1 MTPAIRGRDTGAM
14 FCARIRRHPI
24 PHDREA
30 GRAAVAALAPPP
42 EVAPLIE
49 GVAGCSPF
57 LAAGMAKERDWL
69 ARVWDA
75 PPEASLDRLLAE
87 VAAIPGDP
95 SAGMRR
101 AKRRAGLLVGLAE
114 IGGVW
119 PVMQAAAAWTRVA
132 DACVARAL
140 AHGLARHARGPV
152 EGDGGLAAIAMGK
165 MGAGELNYSSDVDLV
180 LLFDE
185 TRYDPGDYATAR
197 AALLKA
203 ARMAMACLSDQTAEG
218 YVFRTDLRLRP
229 DPASTPIVLS
239 MEAAERY
246 YEALGR
252 TWERAAWIKAR
263 ACAGAVAAGDGFV
276 ARLAPFVWRRH
287 LDYAVIEEVDEMRR
301 RIREHR
307 GLGGP
312 LEVAGHDVKLGAGGI
327 REIEFAAQTQQIVAG
342 GRDASLRVRGTLPAL
357 DRLVASGHLPAHE
370 RDVLAPAY
378 RHLRAVEHRLQ
389 MVGDAQTHR
398 VPRDPDDL
406 DRLARFMGHGDT
418 DAFVADLRDRLAA
431 VDAIT
436 APRFAPPRP
445 EREPVAIEGA
455 GAATD
460 RWATYPALRS
470 ARARSIFARLRPAL
484 MAGLARAARPAE
496 ALAAFD
502 AFLRGLP
509 AGVQVLSLFEAN
521 PQLVDLI
528 ADICATAPDLARHL
542 SRHPAVLDAVLDGTF
557 LAPLPEVWDAPDTP
571 GDFEAGLDVL
581 RRWHREA
588 HFRVGVHLLR
598 GLAAPEAAGDAYATL
613 AEATLGAAWRLA
625 EAETARR
632 HGRVPGLRLAGLGM
646 GSLGVGRLTAR
657 SDLDLVVLHDG
668 AEPGATSDGRRQI
681 AAGQWAARFTQVLV
695 TALTVPTGEGRLY
708 EVDLRLRP
716 SGRQGPVATSLP
728 AWRGYM
734 AGEAWEWE
742 HLALTRAR
750 AVAGDPALRAA
761 VEAAR
766 GALLSDGRFAPA
778 DVLAALVAMRARLA
792 ASGRPGGGL
801 GVREGPGRMRDVEL
815 AAQAHALM
823 AGSRARRVRDQLS
836 WPGWLDRATREALS
850 DSHAAMAR
858 AQQLVRLLTPDDP
871 PGPLGAGGEA
881 FVAHA
886 TGHATLAQLAA
897 AVDAAAE
904 DAAARLDAA
913 LDRGAAGR

>member
-1 MTPAIRGRDTGAM
+1 MGSSFATNSSARPALPLTPVIRGRDTGAM
-14 FCARIRRHPI
+14 FRARIRRHPI
-24 PHDREA
+24 PHDREG
-30 GRAAVAALAPPP
+30 GRATVAALAPPP

-69 ARVWDA
+69 AEVWDA

-87 VAAIPGDP
+87 VAAIPDDP
-95 SAGMRR
+95 SAEMRR
-101 AKRRAGLLVGLAE
+101 IKRRAGLLVGLAE
-114 IGGVW
+114 VGGVW
-119 PVMQAAAAWTRVA
+119 PVMEAAAAWTRVA
-132 DACVARAL
+132 DACVRRAL
-140 AHGLARHARGPV
+140 EHGLARHARGPV
-152 EGDGGLAAIAMGK
+152 DGDGGLVAIAMGK

-197 AALLKA
+197 AALLKV
-203 ARMAMACLSDQTAEG
+203 ARTAMACLSDQTADG

-263 ACAGAVAAGDGFV
+263 ACAGAVAAGEGFV
-276 ARLAPFVWRRH
+276 ARLAPFVWRRN

-357 DRLVASGHLPAHE
+357 DRLVTAGHLPATE
-370 RDVLAPAY
+370 RDVLASAY

-398 VPRDPDDL
+398 VPRDPDGL
-406 DRLARFMGHGDT
+406 DRLARFMGNGDT
-418 DAFVADLRDRLAA
+418 DAFARDLHDRLAA

-445 EREPVAIEGA
+445 MREAVAIEGA
-455 GAATD
+455 EAATD

-484 MAGLARAARPAE
+484 MGGLARAARPAE

-521 PQLVDLI
+521 PRLVDLV

-557 LAPLPEVWDAPDTP
+557 LAPLPEVWDAPEAE

-588 HFRVGVHLLR
+588 HFRIGVHLLR

-646 GSLGVGRLTAR
+646 GSLGVGRLTRTLGSRPRRPPRRRGAGRDLRRAAAR
-657 SDLDLVVLHDG
+657 SPPANGLHASHRCSSPRSPCRRGRAGSTRSTSGCAPPAGKDPSPRRCP
-668 AEPGATSDGRRQI
+668 PGAATWPKRR
-681 AAGQWAARFTQVLV
+681 GNGST
-695 TALTVPTGEGRLY
+695 
-708 EVDLRLRP
+708 
-716 SGRQGPVATSLP
+716 
-728 AWRGYM
+728 WRSP
-734 AGEAWEWE
+734 
-742 HLALTRAR
+742 AR
-750 AVAGDPALRAA
+750 APSRATARCATRWRRRAGLSCRTAASLRGTSWPPSWRCARVSPLPGGRAA
-761 VEAAR
+761 VWR
-766 GALLSDGRFAPA
+766 CSRD
-778 DVLAALVAMRARLA
+778 RAGCATSSWPRRRTR
-792 ASGRPGGGL
+792 S
-801 GVREGPGRMRDVEL
+801 
-815 AAQAHALM
+815 
-823 AGSRARRVRDQLS
+823 SRAR
-836 WPGWLDRATREALS
+836 
-850 DSHAAMAR
+850 SHAVSTASSHGPAGS
-858 AQQLVRLLTPDDP
+858 TPR
-871 PGPLGAGGEA
+871 
-881 FVAHA
+881 H
-886 TGHATLAQLAA
+886 
-897 AVDAAAE
+897 
-904 DAAARLDAA
+904 
-913 LDRGAAGR
+913 AGRWPLPMP